1 MPYYLR
7 YLLLFLLIFATVK
20 AFREFKNLTLYEKK
34 SFWGWLGLLGQF
46 LIPALFLLMD
56 ISVIK
61 GFRTDEKG
69 IHLAA
74 PLREGF
80 ILHGGSSVLI
90 NYHHADPTAQ
100 QYAMDIIKLNALG
113 IRASGFFPKAL
124 DKYAIYGDTVFSP
137 CEAKVVRVKDGLDD
151 LPPGYGDTVNLAGN
165 HIVLEFQNHL
175 IVLAHLMKNSI
186 LVTPGDS
193 VREGQPL
200 ARVGNS
206 GHTTE
211 PHLHI
216 HAVEGTDTANILK
229 GNGIPI
235 YFNGRFLVRNDRIRK
250 QK

>member
-1 MPYYLR
+1 
-7 YLLLFLLIFATVK
+7 
-20 AFREFKNLTLYEKK
+20 
-34 SFWGWLGLLGQF
+34 
-46 LIPALFLLMD
+46 MD

-61 GFRTDEKG
+61 GFSTDEKG

-113 IRASGFFPKAL
+113 IRASGFFPRNL

-137 CEAKVVRVKDGLDD
+137 CVAKVVRVKDGLDD
-151 LPPGYGDTVNLAGN
+151 LPPGSGDTVNLAGN

-175 IVLAHLMKNSI
+175 IVLAHLIKNSI